1 MRVSIYLSIYP
12 MWGSSQSARKQL
24 VRKIVYRYK
33 PVCNQVSEDSE
44 NIPTSTAQTIEPEP
58 EPEEVKDNSN
68 KNLDDLLDELKKKTE
83 K

>member
-1 MRVSIYLSIYP
+1 

-24 VRKIVYRYK
+24 VRKIVDRYK

>member
-1 MRVSIYLSIYP
+1 M
-12 MWGSSQSARKQL
+12 
-24 VRKIVYRYK
+24 
-33 PVCNQVSEDSE
+33 
-44 NIPTSTAQTIEPEP
+44 TEPEP